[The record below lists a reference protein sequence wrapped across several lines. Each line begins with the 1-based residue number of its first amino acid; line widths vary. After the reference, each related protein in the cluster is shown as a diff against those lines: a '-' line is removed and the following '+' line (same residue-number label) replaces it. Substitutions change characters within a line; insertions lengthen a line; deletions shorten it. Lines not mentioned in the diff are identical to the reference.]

1 MAITLTAP
9 ATMRGLTTPLRAL
22 IRAALAHEG
31 LKAGEIT
38 VVLTDD
44 AELRVLNR
52 RWRNIDRATD
62 VLSFS
67 YDEAGPGETMLHDR
81 KAAREKKVHGD
92 LVISLDRMRDQAKRY
107 RVSEGRE
114 LARLVIHGALHLAGL
129 DHQRAAERRHMRL
142 QEDAVLK
149 RAAAPVSELERRMK
163 RAITPASRR
172 A

>member
-1 MAITLTAP
+1 MAITLKAP
-9 ATMRGLTTPLRAL
+9 PTMRGIATPLRAL
-22 IRAALAHEG
+22 IRATLAHEN
-31 LKAGEIT
+31 LKAGEIA

-44 AELRVLNR
+44 AELRALNR
-52 RWRNIDRATD
+52 QWRNIDRATD

-67 YDEAGPGETMLHDR
+67 YDEAGPGETPAPKR
-81 KAAREKKVHGD
+81 SKAVNGD
-92 LVISLDRMRDQAKRY
+92 LVISLDRMGDQAKRY

-149 RAAAPVSELERRMK
+149 RGAVTVAQLERDMK
-163 RAITPASRR
+163 RATAPTSRR